1 MQRGFMV
8 LAATLLIAA
17 PAAAQWVAMPVWN
30 SPKGGTGIGL
40 YADYGSGNDDA
51 GNASTYGLRG
61 SVGFGNIMI
70 TLGYTSADADFGS
83 DNNNSFGGNVAF
95 RVMGGSLMPVAVN
108 IQGGAARI
116 GEANGVAAFT
126 RGTLGGGVSAS
137 LPLPLSIEPYFSL
150 TNRWYV
156 VDGSGD
162 ESNLGWTLG
171 ANASF
176 GMFGAHLAYD
186 SESLDGGTAGVF
198 GIGAHLSLR
207 MPGM

>member
-8 LAATLLIAA
+8 LVCTLLIAA
-17 PAAAQWVAMPVWN
+17 PAAAQWLGMPVWN

-51 GNASTYGLRG
+51 GNATTYGLRG
-61 SVGFGNIMI
+61 SASFGPIMV
-70 TLGYTSADADFGS
+70 TLGYTSADADLAN

-95 RVMGGSLMPVAVN
+95 RLIGGSLSPVAVN

-126 RGTLGGGVSAS
+126 RATLGGGVSAS
-137 LPLPLSIEPYFSL
+137 LPLPLSIEPYLSL
-150 TNRWYV
+150 TNRWYFL
-156 VDGSGD
+156 DGSD
-162 ESNLGWTLG
+162 ESNFGWTLG

-176 GMFGAHLAYD
+176 GMFGGHLAYD
-186 SESLDGGTAGVF
+186 SESFNGGTAGVF
-198 GIGAHLSLR
+198 GIGAHVSLR
-207 MPGM
+207 MPGS